1 MNLTV
6 IGLIT
11 FMCGRATDHMNL
23 AWQYADQPRRTKMK
37 YKIEKNIP
45 ISKHGKTG
53 KWSSIENQMEVG
65 DSILLSNRKEAQG
78 ISTAFKRKGYK
89 ALTRKVDNGIRVWKV
104 ER

>member
-1 MNLTV
+1 MNLTM

-23 AWQYADQPRRTKMK
+23 AWQYANQPRRTKMK

-53 KWSSIENQMEVG
+53 KWSSIGKQMEIG
-65 DSILLSNRKEAQG
+65 DSVLVNSRKEAMS
-78 ISTAFKRKGYK
+78 ISMALKKTGYK
-89 ALTRKVDNGIRVWKV
+89 GVTRNVDNGVRVWKV
-104 ER
+104 EK